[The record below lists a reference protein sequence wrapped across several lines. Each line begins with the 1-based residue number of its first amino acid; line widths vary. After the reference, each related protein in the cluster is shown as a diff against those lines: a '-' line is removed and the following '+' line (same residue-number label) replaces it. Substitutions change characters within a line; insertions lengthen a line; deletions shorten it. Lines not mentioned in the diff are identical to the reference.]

1 MNKRLFIMFTI
12 LVAIGVVTGAF
23 SSSIARALTPPLA
36 KAQTGS
42 TNQGQHSTGTRTPSG
57 QSNQPTPMASTP
69 TMVLAQDTFRRTNQ
83 QLWGQASDGR
93 SWQGDAN
100 TLATFSIH
108 AFTGQIAGEGT
119 VNAILGDASGNVG
132 VLASGQMNQFD
143 GAANMGIVLR
153 WTDNLN
159 WYKAL
164 IDGQHLIILKSVN
177 GVSTQLSSVPF
188 HAQNGI
194 IYTIH
199 FQVIGVLLFA
209 RVWRSGTTEPEKWMI
224 TLSDSSLR
232 SGRAGLRFVL
242 QSTTVIN
249 MTSFLATPA
258 AMGGAL

>member
-12 LVAIGVVTGAF
+12 LVVMGVVAGAF
-23 SSSIARALTPPLA
+23 SSSIAQALTPPTV
-36 KAQTGS
+36 KAQTNN
-42 TNQGQHSTGTRTPSG
+42 TNQGQHNTGTRTPSG
-57 QSNQPTPMASTP
+57 QSNQPTPVVSTP
-69 TMVLAQDTFRRTNQ
+69 TTILAQDTFRRNNQ

-100 TLATFSIH
+100 KFSTFSIH
-108 AFTGQIAGEGT
+108 ASTGQIAGEGT
-119 VNAILGDASGNVG
+119 VNAILGDVSDNVG
-132 VLASGQMNQFD
+132 VLASGQINQFD
-143 GAANMGIVLR
+143 GVANIGAVLR

-164 IDGQHLIILKSVN
+164 IDGQHLVILKCVN

-194 IYTIH
+194 IYNIH
-199 FQVIGVLLFA
+199 FQAIGVLLFA
-209 RVWRSGTTEPEKWMI
+209 RVWRSGTPEPAKWMI

-232 SGRAGLRFVL
+232 SGRVGLRFVL
-242 QSTTVIN
+242 LSTTVIN
-249 MTSFLATPA
+249 ITSFLATPA